1 MSSEIVS
8 GRKFATANLIRS
20 LALENWGGD
29 KVNKKKLVLVGFILF
44 LLLLVGCNQE
54 TSSEEKEQEE
64 KPVVEVKSEKDDEGE
79 SQSVEKEEEP
89 ASQSTGEEKSKTASL
104 GDYQVFLGGEMTET
118 DGKIVIQGESNLLPG
133 SRVVGEVSVDDEKYF
148 ADTTEIVQEDGTFQ
162 MEITHHDLA
171 EKTTVAVKFHFDGQQ
186 DDGIKRHYGDR
197 GQKLEGNYIYTHK
210 GKAGGGDPQN
220 IYKMAK
226 AEVTFEPGEEMAIR
240 QFSEPNWYKIPE
252 DIGNPRAWIEIDE
265 IKNDENYYYLHGRTN
280 LLEGSVLE
288 GKFHFKNARTSVLP
302 DGSFNMKFPYE
313 YREDAVFRVT
323 FDPSTHYQW
332 NIMKETYGEKG
343 QKLVGEQV
351 QQKKNFNDL
360 IVIKEE
366 KLNSTE
372 IKVPDN
378 VELKIEGTEVTM
390 LVPDHLMFD
399 FDQYQLKEESKSLLT
414 EISQTIQNY
423 GQEINIEISG
433 HTDST
438 GNEQYNLELSQKRAD
453 EVKAFLASQGDFANV
468 NFTTKGYGM
477 TKPIASNDDETGQ
490 AKNRRV
496 EIVIDLKK

>member
-1 MSSEIVS
+1 M
-8 GRKFATANLIRS
+8 N
-20 LALENWGGD
+20 
-29 KVNKKKLVLVGFILF
+29 NKKLIFLGFILF
-44 LLLLVGCNQE
+44 LFLLVGCNQE
-54 TSSEEKEQEE
+54 TSSEEKEQALEEE
-64 KPVVEVKSEKDDEGE
+64 KKVEETKSEKEEVDSE
-79 SQSVEKEEEP
+79 SIKKKEAQGKED
-89 ASQSTGEEKSKTASL
+89 GKSKTAGL
-104 GDYQVFLGGEMTET
+104 GDYNIFLGGEMTEN
-118 DGKIVIQGESNLLPG
+118 DGKIIIQGESNLLPG
-133 SRVVGEVSVDDEKYF
+133 SRVVGEVSVDDEQYF
-148 ADTTEIVQEDGTFQ
+148 SDTTEIVQEDGTFQ
-162 MEITHHDLA
+162 MEIAHHDLS
-171 EKTTVAVKFHFDGQQ
+171 EKTTVAIKFHFDGQQ
-186 DDGIKRHYGDR
+186 DDAIKRHYGDR

-210 GKAGGGDPQN
+210 GKSGGGDPQN

-226 AEVTFEPGEEMAIR
+226 AEVTFEPGGEMAIR
-240 QFSEPNWYKIPE
+240 QFSEPNWYPIPE
-252 DIGNPRAWIEIDE
+252 DMGDPRVWIGIDE
-265 IKNDENYYYLHGRTN
+265 IKNDENYYYLHGRSN

-288 GKFHFKNARTSVLP
+288 GNFNYKNDQTSVLP

-313 YREDAVFRVT
+313 YKEDAIFKVT
-323 FDPSTHYQW
+323 FDPSMYYQW
-332 NIMKETYGEKG
+332 NIVKETYGEKG

-351 QQKKNFNDL
+351 QQKQFLDDL

-414 EISQTIQNY
+414 EIAQTIQNY
-423 GQEINIEISG
+423 EQEINIEISG

-438 GNEQYNLELSQKRAD
+438 GDEQYNMELSQKRAD
-453 EVKAFLASQGDFANV
+453 EVKNFLASQGDFSNV
-468 NFTTKGYGM
+468 NFATKGFGM